1 MTKFKNEE
9 KILSPDFLDEIKRI
23 REQRGISIEEIAEK
37 TNIKTSYIRAI
48 EDGDLSRLPGG
59 IYNKA
64 FIKSISEFLG
74 VNTKPYERKIDS
86 DQMIKERQ
94 VKVELG
100 RPLNASM
107 PSKSTI
113 IACIFG
119 IFILYLV
126 FYGPTQTKQQQI
138 NNAVENYKENQI
150 EKTEEKLDAATK
162 PEEKEAITSDLQQKI
177 SDDSQ
182 IMRKIADVSP
192 IKKETDQYLDK
203 ELVLTILAK
212 QNSKIVVKDYY
223 GKIILN
229 KELTPNEAVMLNGSS
244 EYSIATSDINNL
256 SIFMDGVQI
265 TDIKNIPFD
274 GNYYTFAAEKLVG
287 IAEKQEVQQIKQEE
301 AVQPEA
307 STSDSKTETENA
319 DKTQNNPQG
328 SGR

>member
-113 IACIFG
+113 IACLFL
-119 IFILYLV
+119 IFILYLI
-126 FYGPTQTKQQQI
+126 FYGPSQSKQQQI
-138 NNAVENYKENQI
+138 NNAVETYKETQI
-150 EKTEEKLDAATK
+150 EKAEEKLEATAK
-162 PEEKEAITSDLQQKI
+162 PEEKQAITSELQQKI
-177 SDDSQ
+177 ADDSA
-182 IMRKIADVSP
+182 ILRKIPDVSP
-192 IKKETDQYLDK
+192 IKKDTQPILQG
-203 ELVLTILAK
+203 ELVLTIMASA
-212 QNSKIVVKDYY
+212 NNKIVVKDSY

-229 KELTPNEAVMLNGSS
+229 KELTPNEAVMLNGSN
-244 EYSIATSDINNL
+244 EYSLATSDIKTLN
-256 SIFMDGVQI
+256 IYMDGAQI
-265 TDIKNIPFD
+265 NDIQNIPFD
-274 GNYYTFAAEKLVG
+274 GNYYKFSAEQLVG
-287 IAEKQEVQQIKQEE
+287 ITEKQELKSVTDEENIMKQEDE
-301 AVQPEA
+301 
-307 STSDSKTETENA
+307 KKETGN
-319 DKTQNNPQG
+319 
-328 SGR
+328 